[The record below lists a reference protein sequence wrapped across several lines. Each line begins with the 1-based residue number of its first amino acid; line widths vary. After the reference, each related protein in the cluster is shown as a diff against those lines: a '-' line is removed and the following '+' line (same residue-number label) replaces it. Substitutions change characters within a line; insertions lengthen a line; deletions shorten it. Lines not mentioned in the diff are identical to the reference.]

1 VEESV
6 SAAEAIEPFDEEL
19 SKLIAEQ
26 NELSRELRR
35 VRERLGAL
43 CDRELELRK
52 RLEAR
57 ERTA

>member
-1 VEESV
+1 MTS
-6 SAAEAIEPFDEEL
+6 AEAVEAFDEEL

-26 NELSRELRR
+26 NELSRELSRL
-35 VRERLGAL
+35 RERLCAL

>member
-1 VEESV
+1 M
-6 SAAEAIEPFDEEL
+6 SAAEAVEAFDEEL
-19 SKLIAEQ
+19 SALIAEQ

-35 VRERLGAL
+35 VRERLCAL